1 MAKTKEQKE
10 KVVKELTE
18 KISRMKSVVLADYYG
33 LKVKDLSELR
43 SLLKKANCQYLVTKK
58 SLLELALKQQKIKG
72 LSLKEITGGI
82 GLAFCWEDEVNGAK
96 ILANFAKEHKFPEIK
111 GGILV
116 IEPQKYRFLDEQ
128 ETKELAKLP
137 TKVEL
142 LIKTFLTIKAPVTGL
157 VNILQGNLRG
167 LVCVLDGIREQKSI

>member
-58 SLLELALKQQKIKG
+58 SLLELVLKRQKIEG
-72 LSLKEITGGI
+72 LNLKEISGGI
-82 GLAFCWEDEVNGAK
+82 GLTFCWEDEANGAK

-116 IEPQKYRFLDEQ
+116 IEPQKYRFLDGQ

-142 LIKTFLTIKAPVTGL
+142 LIKTFLTIKAPV
-157 VNILQGNLRG
+157 NN
-167 LVCVLDGIREQKSI
+167 LVCVLRGNLQGLVYALNAIKEQK